1 MERSDF
7 SSMVTSW
14 STRVLKKEK
23 KSIVGKRV
31 GWLEGGVWWGWVR
44 LVVDWMDFEPLACL
58 GCLVWLGDGCVPG

>member
-1 MERSDF
+1 MDRSDF

-31 GWLEGGVWWGWVR
+31 GWLEGGVWWGWGSFGGG
-44 LVVDWMDFEPLACL
+44 L
-58 GCLVWLGDGCVPG
+58 DGF